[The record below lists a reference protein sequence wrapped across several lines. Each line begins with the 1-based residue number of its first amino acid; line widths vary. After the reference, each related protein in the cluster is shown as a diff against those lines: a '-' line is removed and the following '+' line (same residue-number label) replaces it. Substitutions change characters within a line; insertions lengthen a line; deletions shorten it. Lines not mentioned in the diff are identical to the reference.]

1 MQNLDL
7 RTLLE
12 DLVSSLRCLAA
23 VQNGQSKLCA
33 VLVYEGHEMIR
44 GQELQ
49 PIGKEAI
56 VANEKKHSFTLHTG
70 VSVTNEK
77 PHLTIVLLSL
87 PEEYVE

>member
-1 MQNLDL
+1 MFCSRSEWPNK
-7 RTLLE
+7 
-12 DLVSSLRCLAA
+12 
-23 VQNGQSKLCA
+23 SKLCA
-33 VLVYEGHEMIR
+33 MLVYEGHEMIR